1 MSSNIDATKPVEGS
15 ASTANVRDNF
25 DAAKTEINGLH
36 RATLDSVTSTG
47 TVNALIASF
56 SEVPTIAEGLTVTVK
71 ATGAN
76 TTTTPTLKVNT
87 DTAKTIVKESGSA
100 LVSGDIAGS
109 RHYCTFRY
117 DAANTVWVLLNPAV
131 NLNLASAWP
140 VGSIYMN
147 AGVATD
153 PATLLGFGTW
163 ATFGAGK
170 VLVGLDSG
178 DVDFDTLE
186 ETGGSKDATGT
197 SDSHVLTE
205 AEIPAHTHTINSGGS
220 DGSGTNSVDQAT
232 NIAET
237 KTTNSTGGGG
247 GHTHGISLTDAS
259 LQPYIVVHMW
269 KRTA

>member
-1 MSSNIDATKPVEGS
+1 MSSNIDATKPVAGS
-15 ASTANVRDNF
+15 ATTANVRDNF
-25 DAAKTEINGLH
+25 SAAKAEINGLH

-47 TVNALIASF
+47 TADALIATF
-56 SEVPTIAEGLTVTVK
+56 SEVPTLAEGLTVTVK
-71 ATGAN
+71 ASAAN
-76 TTTTPTLKVNT
+76 ATTTPTLNVNAT
-87 DTAKTIVKESGSA
+87 GALTIVKESGSA
-100 LVSGDIAGS
+100 LAEGNISGS

-117 DAANTVWVLLNPAV
+117 DATNTVWVLLNPTV
-131 NLNLASAWP
+131 SLDGSWP

-147 AGVATD
+147 AGVATN

-163 ATFGAGK
+163 STFGAGK

-232 NIAET
+232 NTADT

-247 GHTHGISLTDAS
+247 GHTHGITLADGSV
-259 LQPYIVVHMW
+259 QPYIVVHMW